1 MKKIVIVAIS
11 LVLVFVLGMTAI
23 LGAYL
28 LLNKEDGATFKN
40 VHRYVTLPDYTDP
53 AFAVSAEELAL
64 RVAEQKERLLSS
76 HLCSTPKTE
85 GVVSEGDRVYIYYK
99 GTLVLFDGEVSLKV
113 GSEELKA
120 VSGFEKALKKAEF
133 QNGKARFNLTTP
145 RDFSYPAFL
154 PAKGIDNDYRYF
166 AGKKTVVELWVDG
179 KEGTVTDGE
188 LLVGQLRWT
197 EPDFSGGSYTEK
209 DENQNKEPDA
219 QKGYPLIV
227 GSGTMIKG
235 FEEELLG
242 MEIFENTQETVKLHF
257 PAPYP
262 ANQMLSG
269 LAAEF
274 EVTLLATEHLEKYT
288 LPAEWMGLVSSI
300 RQSQR
305 ETSYIPNVRFLE
317 TLALRYAD
325 DYDGFLLELERLE
338 KAQMVLDLL
347 MEGAIKHKEVE
358 NSTAVLEKKTVLLKL
373 AKELGFTK
381 LSKLKIGEQNY
392 CKELYYFVFY
402 GDGELWNRSFPGV
415 YYEFTPYA
423 PKKEEILGI
432 WALFTLTDTVP
443 EQ

>member
-1 MKKIVIVAIS
+1 MKKIVIVAVS
-11 LVLVFVLGMTAI
+11 LILVFVLGLTSI

-28 LLNKEDGATFKN
+28 LLNKEDGVTFKN

-76 HLCSTPKTE
+76 HLCGTPKTE

-120 VSGFEKALKKAEF
+120 VSGFEKALKKAKF
-133 QNGKARFNLTTP
+133 QNGKARFDLTTP
-145 RDFSYPAFL
+145 QDFSYPAFL
-154 PAKGIDNDYRYF
+154 PANGIDNDYRYF

-209 DENQNKEPDA
+209 DEIYKKEPNA

-227 GSGTMIKG
+227 GSGAMIKG
-235 FEEELLG
+235 FEEGLLG
-242 MEIFENTQETVKLHF
+242 MEIFENSQKTVKLHF

-262 ANQMLSG
+262 ANQMLAG

-288 LPAEWMGLVSSI
+288 LPAEWSSLVSSI
-300 RQSQR
+300 TK
-305 ETSYIPNVRFLE
+305 TSRIPNVRFLE

-347 MEGAIKHKEVE
+347 MEGTIKHKEVE
-358 NSTAVLEKKTVLLKL
+358 NSTPVLEKMTVLLKL

-381 LSKLKIGEQNY
+381 LSKLKTEEQNY
-392 CKELYYFVFY
+392 CKELYNFVFY
-402 GDGELWNRSFPGV
+402 ADEELWNQSFSGV
-415 YYEFTPYA
+415 CCDVALYA

-432 WALFTLTDTVP
+432 WALLTLTDTVP